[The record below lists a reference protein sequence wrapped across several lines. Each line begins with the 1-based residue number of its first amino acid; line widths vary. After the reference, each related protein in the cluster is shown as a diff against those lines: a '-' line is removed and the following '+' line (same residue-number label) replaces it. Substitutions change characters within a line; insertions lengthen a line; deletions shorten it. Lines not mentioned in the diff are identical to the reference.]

1 MTLRSSRATLSLLV
15 LALGVTTAVACGS
28 GEATTTTSASGT
40 GGTDVTS
47 SGTGGAG
54 GDIFNTVAASQSA
67 AASTS
72 ATGSST
78 GTGMMVNCD
87 PMPTTGP
94 HTWSK
99 IYGDASSQ
107 YGLAVTHDATGN
119 VIIAGAFSGSIVFSP
134 TVSISSVN
142 SGNPMASNVDIFV
155 AKFAP
160 DGTPT
165 WAHSYGDGK
174 DQSARGVAVDAQ
186 GNVVVVGQFVG
197 SVNFGGGTFTSVG
210 PNFDDAFIVK
220 LGPQGNHL
228 WSKKF
233 GDINSQVPHGVAVS
247 AAGDIAMVGD
257 FQTNMTFDAIAINS
271 TGDTDAFVA
280 VFDSAGN
287 AKWAKAFGD
296 LAAQSAHAVSFD
308 ATGNVLITGDTSG
321 AIDFGQGAQALTGTD
336 NAWAA
341 KLSGAGAVTWGKLY
355 GASKA
360 SGEGI
365 GADAMGNVFLAGDH
379 EGKIDFGGGALDN
392 TFGPNVYVAKLDPLG
407 KEIWS
412 HTYGDSQSQHTKGLS
427 VDGKG
432 HAVIVGSFSGAID
445 FGKGKL
451 ASGGGVDG
459 FVAKLDTQGCGIWQK
474 GFGDASF
481 QSASGVSADTMG
493 NVLITGSIAGTANLG
508 GAVLTANG
516 DDVFVAKLA
525 P

>member
-1 MTLRSSRATLSLLV
+1 MTLRSSRATLTLLV
-15 LALGVTTAVACGS
+15 LALGAAAATACGS
-28 GEATTTTSASGT
+28 NGTTATTGSA
-40 GGTDVTS
+40 
-47 SGTGGAG
+47 GTGGADSTGTGMGGSG
-54 GDIFNTVAASQSA
+54 GDLFNTVAATSSG
-67 AASTS
+67 STS
-72 ATGSST
+72 STGATGSST
-78 GTGMMVNCD
+78 GTGTMVTCD

-107 YGLAVTHDATGN
+107 YGLAVTHDAAGN
-119 VIIAGAFSGSIVFSP
+119 VIIAGAFSGALAFGAI
-134 TVSISSVN
+134 TLN
-142 SGNPMASNVDIFV
+142 SAGASDIFV
-155 AKFAP
+155 AKLAP
-160 DGTPT
+160 DGAPI
-165 WAHSYGDGK
+165 WARRYGDGK
-174 DQSARGVAVDAQ
+174 DQSARGVASDAQ
-186 GNVVVVGQFVG
+186 GNVIFVGQFVG
-197 SVNFGGGTFTSVG
+197 TVDFGGGAFTSVG

-220 LGPQGNHL
+220 LDSGGNHV

-280 VFDSAGN
+280 VFDSAGA

-296 LAAQSAHAVSFD
+296 IAAQSAHAVSFD

-321 AIDFGQGAQALTGTD
+321 ALDFGQGALPLVGTD

-365 GADAMGNVFLAGDH
+365 GADAAGNVYLAGDH
-379 EGKIDFGGGALDN
+379 EGKIDFGGGVLDN

-432 HAVIVGSFSGAID
+432 HAVLVGSFSGAID

-516 DDVFVAKLA
+516 DDVFVAKFA

>member
-1 MTLRSSRATLSLLV
+1 MTLRTSRATLSLLV
-15 LALGVTTAVACGS
+15 LSIGFAAAAACGS
-28 GEATTTTSASGT
+28 GEATTTTTSASGT
-40 GGTDVTS
+40 GGTESTS
-47 SGTGGAG
+47 TGNGGSG

-67 AASTS
+67 AAAGSTS

-78 GTGMMVNCD
+78 GTGMVVNCD

-107 YGLAVTHDATGN
+107 YGLAVTHDAAGN
-119 VIIAGAFSGSIVFSP
+119 VIIAGAFSGALAFGAITLTSA
-134 TVSISSVN
+134 
-142 SGNPMASNVDIFV
+142 GASDIFV
-155 AKFAP
+155 AKLAP
-160 DGTPT
+160 DGAPL
-165 WAHSYGDGK
+165 WAKSFGDGK
-174 DQSARGVAVDAQ
+174 DQSARGVAADAQ

-197 SVNFGGGTFTSVG
+197 SVNFGGSTFTSVG

-220 LGPQGNHL
+220 LGPQGNHI

-280 VFDSAGN
+280 VFDPNGA

-296 LAAQSAHAVSFD
+296 LAAQSAHAVAFD
-308 ATGNVLITGDTSG
+308 ATGNVLVTGDTSG
-321 AIDFGQGAQALTGTD
+321 AIDFGQGALPLAGTN

-365 GADAMGNVFLAGDH
+365 GADATGNVYLAGDH
-379 EGKIDFGGGALDN
+379 EGKIDFGGGELDN

-412 HTYGDSQSQHTKGLS
+412 HTYGDSMSQHTKGLS

-459 FVAKLDTQGCGIWQK
+459 FVAKLDTQGCGTWQK

-481 QSASGVSADTMG
+481 QSASGVSADATG
-493 NVLITGSIAGTANLG
+493 NVLITGSISGTADLG
-508 GAVLTANG
+508 GGPLKANG
-516 DDVFVAKLA
+516 DDVFVAKFA